1 MTVYDPPIPQS
12 PYPCRVAGMPMKA
25 EKHPGLMG
33 RPSQGKH
40 TETSKSH
47 LQIIQCPIHLS
58 FMSLDCGVTEALRE
72 NMQTP
77 HQKAFWLP
85 TEPPCHPQES

>member
-12 PYPCRVAGMPMKA
+12 LYPCRVAGMPMKA

-40 TETSKSH
+40 TETSKSY

-58 FMSLDCGVTEALRE
+58 FMSLDCGSK
-72 NMQTP
+72 
-77 HQKAFWLP
+77 QKHSEKHANTTSKGFLA
-85 TEPPCHPQES
+85 TY